1 MKAIK
6 RFSVIIV
13 ALLMVLSTL
22 TLSAGA
28 GSISDILGK
37 KQSAETEVS
46 FSGNRQCYYSKPY
59 IFDICWN
66 ISDKTAGSY
75 NRKNVAV
82 SDKST
87 ITVWYA
93 DGLKNRMNNR
103 GVDVALADVL
113 ERIRT
118 ENSKMTKPMVMGI
131 KNVGNASPQSLI
143 KQYYKSGSLAYFNSV
158 FPIVDS
164 KTQRM
169 FLKKAYDDENAA
181 FFSICLDNFDGN
193 SVEKYVEKYAAK
205 AYDDGSAA
213 FFSICLDNFDGNSVD
228 KYVEKYAAKAY
239 DDGSAAF
246 FSICL
251 DHFDGNS
258 VEKYAAKAY
267 DDGSAAFFSI
277 CLDHFD
283 GNSVEKYVEKYAAKA
298 YDDDKLAFF
307 SMCFDYLD
315 SSAVEKFVK
324 KYAEKAYGD
333 NRLSFF
339 SILAYEMSDEQLE
352 FWFDRS
358 SKDGRA
364 SFKALCE
371 CDDYDDFFDWDNDF
385 TVMDEDTIREYA
397 KYGVTVKD
405 GNFYYNGD
413 AVRCL
418 LYFQQ
423 FDSYNLSTAEINPKG
438 NTDIKIV
445 CDKNGDITGVESL
458 TADEIEE
465 FFGDIGN

>member
-143 KQYYKSGSLAYFNSV
+143 KQYYKSGSLAYFNAV

-193 SVEKYVEKYAAK
+193 SVEKYAAK

-228 KYVEKYAAKAY
+228 
-239 DDGSAAF
+239 
-246 FSICL
+246 
-251 DHFDGNS
+251 
-258 VEKYAAKAY
+258 
-267 DDGSAAFFSI
+267 
-277 CLDHFD
+277 
-283 GNSVEKYVEKYAAKA
+283 KYVEKYAAKA

-339 SILAYEMSDEQLE
+339 SIRAYEMSDEQLE

>member
-6 RFSVIIV
+6 RFSVIVV

-143 KQYYKSGSLAYFNSV
+143 KQYYKSGSLAYFNAV

-193 SVEKYVEKYAAK
+193 SV
-205 AYDDGSAA
+205 D
-213 FFSICLDNFDGNSVD
+213 
-228 KYVEKYAAKAY
+228 
-239 DDGSAAF
+239 
-246 FSICL
+246 
-251 DHFDGNS
+251 
-258 VEKYAAKAY
+258 
-267 DDGSAAFFSI
+267 
-277 CLDHFD
+277 
-283 GNSVEKYVEKYAAKA
+283 KYVEKYAAKA

>member
-143 KQYYKSGSLAYFNSV
+143 KQYYKSGSLAYFNAV

-181 FFSICLDNFDGN
+181 FFSICLDNFDGS

-251 DHFDGNS
+251 DNFDGNS
-258 VEKYAAKAY
+258 V
-267 DDGSAAFFSI
+267 D
-277 CLDHFD
+277 
-283 GNSVEKYVEKYAAKA
+283 KYVEKYAAKA

-465 FFGDIGN
+465 FFGDIEN

>member
-143 KQYYKSGSLAYFNSV
+143 KQYYKSGSLAYFNAV

-213 FFSICLDNFDGNSVD
+213 FFSICLDHFDGNSVD
-228 KYVEKYAAKAY
+228 
-239 DDGSAAF
+239 
-246 FSICL
+246 
-251 DHFDGNS
+251 
-258 VEKYAAKAY
+258 
-267 DDGSAAFFSI
+267 
-277 CLDHFD
+277 
-283 GNSVEKYVEKYAAKA
+283 KYVEKYAAKA

>member
-143 KQYYKSGSLAYFNSV
+143 KQYYKSGSLAYFNAV

-181 FFSICLDNFDGN
+181 FFSICLDNFDGS
-193 SVEKYVEKYAAK
+193 SVE
-205 AYDDGSAA
+205 
-213 FFSICLDNFDGNSVD
+213 

-258 VEKYAAKAY
+258 V
-267 DDGSAAFFSI
+267 D
-277 CLDHFD
+277 
-283 GNSVEKYVEKYAAKA
+283 KYVEKYAAKA

>member
-143 KQYYKSGSLAYFNSV
+143 KQYYKSGSLAYFNAV

-193 SVEKYVEKYAAK
+193 S
-205 AYDDGSAA
+205 
-213 FFSICLDNFDGNSVD
+213 
-228 KYVEKYAAKAY
+228 
-239 DDGSAAF
+239 
-246 FSICL
+246 
-251 DHFDGNS
+251 
-258 VEKYAAKAY
+258 
-267 DDGSAAFFSI
+267 
-277 CLDHFD
+277 
-283 GNSVEKYVEKYAAKA
+283 VEKYAAKA

>member
-143 KQYYKSGSLAYFNSV
+143 KQYYKSGSLAYFNAV

-164 KTQRM
+164 KTQRV

-193 SVEKYVEKYAAK
+193 SVEKYAAK

-258 VEKYAAKAY
+258 V
-267 DDGSAAFFSI
+267 D
-277 CLDHFD
+277 
-283 GNSVEKYVEKYAAKA
+283 KYVEKYAAKA

>member
-13 ALLMVLSTL
+13 VLLMALSAL

-28 GSISDILGK
+28 GSISDILEK

-59 IFDICWN
+59 IFEICWN
-66 ISDKTAGSY
+66 ISDQTAGSY
-75 NRKNVAV
+75 NRKTAAV

-93 DGLKNRMNNR
+93 DGLKNRMNNK

-113 ERIRT
+113 ERIRM
-118 ENSKMTKPMVMGI
+118 ENSKMTKPMVIGI

-143 KQYYKSGSLAYFNSV
+143 KRYYKSGSLAYFDAV
-158 FPIVDS
+158 FPFADS
-164 KTQRM
+164 QTQRT
-169 FLKKAYDDENAA
+169 FLKKAYDDGSAA
-181 FFSICLDNFDGN
+181 FFSICLDNFDGS

-213 FFSICLDNFDGNSVD
+213 FFSICLDNFD
-228 KYVEKYAAKAY
+228 
-239 DDGSAAF
+239 
-246 FSICL
+246 
-251 DHFDGNS
+251 HNS

-267 DDGSAAFFSI
+267 DDDRLAFFSI
-277 CLDHFD
+277 C
-283 GNSVEKYVEKYAAKA
+283 
-298 YDDDKLAFF
+298 
-307 SMCFDYLD
+307 FDYLEG
-315 SSAVEKFVK
+315 SVAEKFVK

-371 CDDYDDFFDWDNDF
+371 CDDYDDCLDWDNDF
-385 TVMDEDTIREYA
+385 TVMDEVTIQEYA

-405 GNFYYNGD
+405 GNFYYNGE

-418 LYFQQ
+418 LYFQH
-423 FDSYNLSTAEINPKG
+423 FDSYNLSTTEINPKG
-438 NTDIKIV
+438 KTDIKIV
-445 CDKNGDITGVESL
+445 CDKNGDITGVEPL
-458 TADEIEE
+458 TADEMKE

>member
-143 KQYYKSGSLAYFNSV
+143 KQYYKSGSLAYFNAV

-213 FFSICLDNFDGNSVD
+213 FFSICLDHFDGNSVD
-228 KYVEKYAAKAY
+228 
-239 DDGSAAF
+239 
-246 FSICL
+246 
-251 DHFDGNS
+251 
-258 VEKYAAKAY
+258 
-267 DDGSAAFFSI
+267 
-277 CLDHFD
+277 
-283 GNSVEKYVEKYAAKA
+283 KYVEKYAAKA

-445 CDKNGDITGVESL
+445 CDKNGYITGIEPL

>member
-143 KQYYKSGSLAYFNSV
+143 KQYYKSGSLAYFNAV

-193 SVEKYVEKYAAK
+193 SV
-205 AYDDGSAA
+205 D
-213 FFSICLDNFDGNSVD
+213 
-228 KYVEKYAAKAY
+228 
-239 DDGSAAF
+239 
-246 FSICL
+246 
-251 DHFDGNS
+251 
-258 VEKYAAKAY
+258 
-267 DDGSAAFFSI
+267 
-277 CLDHFD
+277 
-283 GNSVEKYVEKYAAKA
+283 KYVEKYAAKA

>member
-143 KQYYKSGSLAYFNSV
+143 KQYYKSGSLAYFNAV

-169 FLKKAYDDENAA
+169 FLK
-181 FFSICLDNFDGN
+181 
-193 SVEKYVEKYAAK
+193 
-205 AYDDGSAA
+205 
-213 FFSICLDNFDGNSVD
+213 
-228 KYVEKYAAKAY
+228 KAY

-258 VEKYAAKAY
+258 V
-267 DDGSAAFFSI
+267 D
-277 CLDHFD
+277 
-283 GNSVEKYVEKYAAKA
+283 KYVEKYAAKA

>member
-6 RFSVIIV
+6 RFSVIVV

-169 FLKKAYDDENAA
+169 FLKKAYDDGNAA

-193 SVEKYVEKYAAK
+193 SV
-205 AYDDGSAA
+205 D
-213 FFSICLDNFDGNSVD
+213 
-228 KYVEKYAAKAY
+228 
-239 DDGSAAF
+239 
-246 FSICL
+246 
-251 DHFDGNS
+251 
-258 VEKYAAKAY
+258 
-267 DDGSAAFFSI
+267 
-277 CLDHFD
+277 
-283 GNSVEKYVEKYAAKA
+283 KYVEKYAAKA

-352 FWFDRS
+352 FWLDRS

>member
-205 AYDDGSAA
+205 AYDD
-213 FFSICLDNFDGNSVD
+213 
-228 KYVEKYAAKAY
+228 
-239 DDGSAAF
+239 
-246 FSICL
+246 
-251 DHFDGNS
+251 
-258 VEKYAAKAY
+258 
-267 DDGSAAFFSI
+267 
-277 CLDHFD
+277 
-283 GNSVEKYVEKYAAKA
+283 
-298 YDDDKLAFF
+298 DKLAFF

>member
-169 FLKKAYDDENAA
+169 FLKKAYDD
-181 FFSICLDNFDGN
+181 
-193 SVEKYVEKYAAK
+193 
-205 AYDDGSAA
+205 
-213 FFSICLDNFDGNSVD
+213 
-228 KYVEKYAAKAY
+228 
-239 DDGSAAF
+239 GSAAF

-258 VEKYAAKAY
+258 
-267 DDGSAAFFSI
+267 
-277 CLDHFD
+277 
-283 GNSVEKYVEKYAAKA
+283 VEKYAAKA

-445 CDKNGDITGVESL
+445 CDKNGYITGVESL

>member
-143 KQYYKSGSLAYFNSV
+143 KQYYKSGSLAYFNAV

-169 FLKKAYDDENAA
+169 FLKKAYDDEN
-181 FFSICLDNFDGN
+181 
-193 SVEKYVEKYAAK
+193 
-205 AYDDGSAA
+205 AA

-258 VEKYAAKAY
+258 V
-267 DDGSAAFFSI
+267 D
-277 CLDHFD
+277 
-283 GNSVEKYVEKYAAKA
+283 KYVEKYAAKA

>member
-6 RFSVIIV
+6 RFSVIVV

-169 FLKKAYDDENAA
+169 FLKKAYDD
-181 FFSICLDNFDGN
+181 GN
-193 SVEKYVEKYAAK
+193 
-205 AYDDGSAA
+205 AA

-251 DHFDGNS
+251 DNFDGNS
-258 VEKYAAKAY
+258 V
-267 DDGSAAFFSI
+267 D
-277 CLDHFD
+277 
-283 GNSVEKYVEKYAAKA
+283 KYVEKYAAKA

-352 FWFDRS
+352 FWLDRS

>member
-169 FLKKAYDDENAA
+169 FLKKAYDDGNAA

-213 FFSICLDNFDGNSVD
+213 FFSICLD
-228 KYVEKYAAKAY
+228 
-239 DDGSAAF
+239 
-246 FSICL
+246 
-251 DHFDGNS
+251 HFDGNS
-258 VEKYAAKAY
+258 
-267 DDGSAAFFSI
+267 
-277 CLDHFD
+277 
-283 GNSVEKYVEKYAAKA
+283 VEKYAAKA

-445 CDKNGDITGVESL
+445 CDKNGYITGVESL

>member
-1 MKAIK
+1 
-6 RFSVIIV
+6 
-13 ALLMVLSTL
+13 
-22 TLSAGA
+22 
-28 GSISDILGK
+28 
-37 KQSAETEVS
+37 
-46 FSGNRQCYYSKPY
+46 
-59 IFDICWN
+59 
-66 ISDKTAGSY
+66 
-75 NRKNVAV
+75 
-82 SDKST
+82 
-87 ITVWYA
+87 
-93 DGLKNRMNNR
+93 MNNR

-169 FLKKAYDDENAA
+169 FLKKAYDD
-181 FFSICLDNFDGN
+181 GN
-193 SVEKYVEKYAAK
+193 
-205 AYDDGSAA
+205 AA

-251 DHFDGNS
+251 DNFDGNS
-258 VEKYAAKAY
+258 V
-267 DDGSAAFFSI
+267 D
-277 CLDHFD
+277 
-283 GNSVEKYVEKYAAKA
+283 KYVEKYAAKA

-352 FWFDRS
+352 FWLDRS

>member
-143 KQYYKSGSLAYFNSV
+143 KQYYKSGSLAYFNAV

-181 FFSICLDNFDGN
+181 FFSICLDNFDGS

-228 KYVEKYAAKAY
+228 
-239 DDGSAAF
+239 
-246 FSICL
+246 
-251 DHFDGNS
+251 
-258 VEKYAAKAY
+258 
-267 DDGSAAFFSI
+267 
-277 CLDHFD
+277 
-283 GNSVEKYVEKYAAKA
+283 KYVEKYAAKA